1 MKIVNRGFIA
11 IKPKKSFWDWARTKD
26 ESITFTEEDHI
37 EANIYLITEDFF
49 DDGPILEQHFK
60 KIFINELDG
69 VCDEVEGWPEER
81 TLNVFKEWFEIELGG
96 TVFDLEKSDL
106 RSDL

>member
-1 MKIVNRGFIA
+1 MKIVNRGYIA
-11 IKPKKSFWDWARTKD
+11 IKPKNPFWEWAKTKD
-26 ESITFTEEDHI
+26 DSISFTEDDDV

-69 VCDEVEGWPEER
+69 VCDEEDGWPEER
-81 TLNVFKEWFEIELGG
+81 TLALFKEWFSVELGG

-106 RSDL
+106 RSNL